1 MKPMPLLFLALAF
14 LASFV
19 VVQAQPKTFPDS
31 IRVEIPDAGAIVVFE
46 LKRYT
51 EDKQIL
57 RDFPAQLEQIAN
69 DIRKAL
75 PETEWSTP
83 HRADIRVESK
93 EGGQGTTKMSVT
105 KTIKP
110 VTVVKTDNN
119 QITELIPPGWELTL
133 RYDRAQLYVYAPD
146 IATLEKLG
154 ETSFEPVIAKLNAEP
169 AFEKSKR
176 MGVITRLVM
185 KDGVA
190 TTAGFADHQQ
200 SADMLGLHA
209 GAGVGMVGDKFYPEF
224 NFTTALY
231 FANRYKEEHIRVAV
245 GYELKLFSGR
255 TEEGAFRSRPAS
267 FLTFSYG
274 MNFARERPRWTAIGV
289 GYMVHDRPTDLFTGK
304 TMKLFIESDIGSSK
318 LNLIPELYL
327 TDDFKKSIF
336 GLKLNYKF

>member
-1 MKPMPLLFLALAF
+1 MKPMPILILTLAF

-19 VVQAQPKTFPDS
+19 IVQAQPKAFPDS

-46 LKRYT
+46 LKGYT

-57 RDFPAQLEQIAN
+57 REFPAQLEQIVN

-83 HRADIRVESK
+83 HHADIRIEPK
-93 EGGQGTTKMSVT
+93 DDGQATTKMSVT
-105 KTIKP
+105 KTIKL
-110 VTVVKTDNN
+110 VTVVKNDNS

-133 RYDRAQLYVYAPD
+133 HYERGQLYVYAPD
-146 IATLEKLG
+146 LEALESLG
-154 ETSFEPVIAKLNAEP
+154 KTSFEPVIAKLNVEP
-169 AFEKSKR
+169 AFAKSKR
-176 MGVITRLVM
+176 MGVITRLVL
-185 KDGVA
+185 KDGMA
-190 TTAGFADHQQ
+190 TTAGTAGHRLP
-200 SADMLGLHA
+200 ADMLGLHA

-224 NFTTALY
+224 NFITALY
-231 FANRYKEEHIRVAV
+231 FANRYKREHIRVAV
-245 GYELKLFSGR
+245 GYELKLLSGR
-255 TEEGAFRSRPAS
+255 TEEGAFRSRPAT

-274 MNFARERPRWTAIGV
+274 MNFAKERPRWTALGV
-289 GYMVHDRPTDLFTGK
+289 GYMVHDRSNDLFTGK
-304 TMKLFIESDIGSSK
+304 TMKLFLETDIGSSK